1 MSNGIGGFFVPS
13 SRSSSYV
20 LSKRNEEGSYK
31 YDAQIG
37 AVGMQKQAALQD
49 LQKTYEATINKAYS
63 SYLANQSAINN
74 SQMGQGYKELYEQKE
89 QENLL
94 AQQAEAAMN
103 VSQVKSQLL
112 SQEQEA
118 LSVIQQQYATETAN
132 LDRVARSMSD
142 YLGYIKSLEGGV
154 DYLSKLSGKTITDD
168 TLAEDLYESLYAA
181 QPQQL
186 TSKEDSDIKGM
197 AYSEWLHNQMKDTEA
212 DRNFEQWLF
221 SGGGWQD
228 FQKATGLYKDET
240 PEGKAYRE
248 IDEARRE
255 KVKIAEEERLKQ
267 QEEES
272 KKTLEGI
279 NNTVK
284 SIADS
289 TEFDWNDSVT
299 LFSYTTFVDENN
311 KWVKPNISKLEKAY
325 TELGIDPKYATE
337 DLKSIGG
344 SMKAWFNDT
353 GTHKAGTQRNKFK
366 ELLQAK
372 IQERLKQSDV

>member
-94 AQQAEAAMN
+94 AQQEQVAMN

-112 SQEQEA
+112 SQEQQS
-118 LSVIQQQYATETAN
+118 LSAIQQQYLTETAN
-132 LDRVARSMSD
+132 LDRVARSMTD
-142 YLGYIKSLEGGV
+142 YLNYVKSLEGGV

-186 TSKEDSDIKGM
+186 TSMEDPDIKGM

-272 KKTLEGI
+272 EKTSEGI
-279 NNTVK
+279 NNIVK

-299 LFSYTTFVDENN
+299 LFNHTTFVDENN

-325 TELGIDPKYATE
+325 SELGIDPKYAKE
-337 DLKSIGG
+337 DLKSVGK

-353 GTHKAGTQRNKFK
+353 GTYKAGTQRNKFK
-366 ELLQAK
+366 KLLQAK
-372 IQERLKQSDV
+372 IQERLK